1 MIDYKKY
8 IVLYVD
14 DEEKSLKN
22 FARAYGHIF
31 RIKTAPTAVEG
42 LKILQ
47 DQADE
52 VGLLITDQ
60 LMPGEK
66 GVWLL
71 NQVRQIKPD
80 VLRIL
85 ATAY

>member
-22 FARAYGHIF
+22 FARAYGHVF

-47 DQADE
+47 DQAARDSRFTSGKST
-52 VGLLITDQ
+52 VNSQ
-60 LMPGEK
+60 NFP
-66 GVWLL
+66 
-71 NQVRQIKPD
+71 RS
-80 VLRIL
+80 LR
-85 ATAY
+85 TEMEP